1 MFKCFSA
8 LLWSRKEIIVA
19 NKMVVMNLLMPVLML
34 VLYQFMFKDQKDMN
48 QTILWLVLPMVP
60 AFVGSSLPSLVS
72 EEAEKNNQRSLRLAG
87 VKNWEYILASLVFP
101 FLLILVYMVALP
113 LYLQIDFSDLG
124 WAYAPIFLITSA
136 VIMLLF
142 MGIALLVDTQ
152 ARASILAMPI
162 MMVSAFLPLFATMD
176 KAVEKLVDW
185 TYMGAFTAY
194 TKEGTEFTLTDGRFV
209 ILLVWL
215 VFSSAGILWIA
226 RKKALIQE

>member
-176 KAVEKLVDW
+176 KSVEKLVDW